1 MKPVNPVNL
10 NKVRKA
16 RAKAEA
22 KRRADA
28 NAAVHGLSGAEKKRA
43 RAEAARA
50 ARTHAGTRREK
61 GPGDA

>member
-1 MKPVNPVNL
+1 MTEPANL

-22 KRRADA
+22 KRKADT
-28 NAAVHGLSGAEKKRA
+28 NAAFHGLTKAQKQAA

-50 ARTHAGTRREK
+50 AARHAAGRRNSPEEE
-61 GPGDA
+61 

>member
-1 MKPVNPVNL
+1 MTEPVNL
-10 NKVRKA
+10 NRVRKE

-28 NAAVHGLSGAEKKRA
+28 NAAFHGLTKAQKQAA

-50 ARTHAGTRREK
+50 AERHAAGRRES
-61 GPGDA
+61 PQDE